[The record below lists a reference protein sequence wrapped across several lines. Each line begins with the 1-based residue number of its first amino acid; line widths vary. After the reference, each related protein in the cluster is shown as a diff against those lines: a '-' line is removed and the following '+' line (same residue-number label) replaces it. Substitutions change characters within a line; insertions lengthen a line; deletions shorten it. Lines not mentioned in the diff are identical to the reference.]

1 MKRRDA
7 SAIATRA
14 WTASHVGA
22 GLAGDE
28 QINQPNNRSREPD
41 ADLARFP
48 QSPQPD
54 ASTTPTAPPVWPI
67 PPADGTRSR
76 SNVAPESRFDSRPR
90 PFFKE
95 PLIKRGP
102 SPKLNFPAPL
112 RSDRSSVSFLF
123 VARRSDPSIHPAP
136 VHANAGAVTIRSP
149 RAATV
154 SPSKATTPRATLTA
168 PTPTWSEASAR

>member
-14 WTASHVGA
+14 WTLLPRRGGA
-22 GLAGDE
+22 RGDE

-41 ADLARFP
+41 ADHARSP

-102 SPKLNFPAPL
+102 LPKLNFPAPHH
-112 RSDRSSVSFLF
+112 DRSSVSFLF
-123 VARRSDPSIHPAP
+123 VARRSDPSIHPTP
-136 VHANAGAVTIRSP
+136 VHAYAGAVTIRSP